1 MTDQNKKDVSQKT
14 DASYVDVFDKLM
26 TIGSTVKEL
35 TEEVLQLAAEKDKT
49 DRGGDGSATENT

>member
-1 MTDQNKKDVSQKT
+1 MTDQNKKDVGQKT